1 MNRIQLPILFSIVIA
16 GIVMTQPDQVMAQRQ
31 ITLQEAFESA
41 LMHNH
46 AIEIERVEELKAE
59 NLAIPGNAG
68 LLPSLDLIG
77 GGEFSLQDADLEIAD
92 FNSEGGEPDVRKIN
106 VNGAESRTYNAS
118 VQLSYTLFDGFR
130 GQYRYEQLKKQNYAA
145 NLSTRIKIENT
156 LLEVADAYLALL
168 RAEENLGIREDNL
181 AISEDR
187 LERIREDRRVG
198 TATELNVLNGEVNYN
213 ADKIELSSAGVERD
227 NAVRNLLYLMGQE
240 LGDDVEAR
248 DSIVLNESLNP
259 DELLRLS
266 MAQNS
271 ALLLAEEL
279 TAIAELNK
287 SIAGADRFPT
297 ISLSGS
303 YGYFRQEIDASNLP
317 LRETTGFTGA
327 VTFRYNIFSGLSRKR
342 SIDNAK
348 LDVKSSREQVMNVE
362 KEISK
367 EVLNSYERHA
377 NTLRQLELTRLNVQ
391 TAERNFENSREAFRL
406 GQISSIELREAQ
418 LNLLNENLRLNNLTY
433 LAKQNE
439 LVLMV
444 LSGQLMNGEL

>member
-1 MNRIQLPILFSIVIA
+1 MNPIRLLITITALFFGSLLMHPEPA
-16 GIVMTQPDQVMAQRQ
+16 EAQQQ
-31 ITLQEAFESA
+31 ITLQEAFERA

-46 AIEIERVEELKAE
+46 AIEIERIEGEKTE

-68 LLPSLDLIG
+68 LLPSLDLVG
-77 GGEFSLQDADLEIAD
+77 GGEFSVQDADLEIAD
-92 FNSEGGEPDVRKIN
+92 FNEEGGRDIRQISVD
-106 VNGAESRTYNAS
+106 GAESRSYNAS

-130 GQYRYEQLKKQNYAA
+130 GRYRYQQLKTQNSAA
-145 NLSTRIKIENT
+145 QLSTRITIENT

-168 RAEENLGIREDNL
+168 RAEENLDVREENL

-198 TATELNVLNGEVNYN
+198 SATELNVLNAEVNYN
-213 ADKIELSSAGVERD
+213 ADEIELSAARTERK
-227 NAVRNLLYLMGQE
+227 NAVRNLLYLMGDE
-240 LGDDVEAR
+240 SDGEVDAVDTF
-248 DSIVLNESLNP
+248 VLNESLNP

-266 MAQNS
+266 MTQN
-271 ALLLAEEL
+271 AAVLLAEEQ
-279 TAIAELNK
+279 TSIAMLNK
-287 SIAGADRFPT
+287 NIAGADRFPR

-317 LRETTGFTGA
+317 LRETTGFTGG
-327 VTFRYNIFSGLSRKR
+327 VTLRYNLFSGLSRQR
-342 SIDNAK
+342 SIENAR
-348 LDVKSSREQVMNVE
+348 LDVKSSREQKLSVE
-362 KEISK
+362 KEITK
-367 EVLNSYERHA
+367 EVLNSYERYA

-391 TAERNFENSREAFRL
+391 TAERNFENSREAFHL

-418 LNLLNENLRLNNLTY
+418 VNLLNENLRLNNLTY

-444 LSGQLMNGEL
+444 LSGQLMGE